1 MARCA
6 SPDGCERWRPGV
18 IAKRGLHVDG
28 LWLCSVACV
37 ERMAHRRL
45 VEAAPLSAGLPR
57 LPPVRLGTLLRHQE
71 AITAAQLERALAEQR
86 QTGLKLGAQ
95 VVALGFADD
104 DAVLRA
110 LAAQAGVSYLANVDS
125 SCVRDT
131 EMRLAPDTV
140 RALGLVPFG
149 PIVGGRIKVV
159 CSAPVPR
166 AAVNALRHLTGL
178 TADVYLV
185 ADAVWTALAEAYAG
199 ALQRPDVSQPV
210 PQAEYASSLSDVA
223 SRVAAAAISGRRI
236 VVTQARWDPYT
247 WVRVQSTGLIRDVL
261 FARGDHLA
269 HPEEATPC
277 LADSTS
283 H

>member
-1 MARCA
+1 
-6 SPDGCERWRPGV
+6 
-18 IAKRGLHVDG
+18 
-28 LWLCSVACV
+28 
-37 ERMAHRRL
+37 
-45 VEAAPLSAGLPR
+45 
-57 LPPVRLGTLLRHQE
+57 
-71 AITAAQLERALAEQR
+71 LERALTEQR

-95 VVALGFADD
+95 VVALGFADN

-110 LAAQAGVSYLANVDS
+110 LAAQAGVSYLANVDA

-166 AAVNALRHLTGL
+166 AAVNALRQLTGL
-178 TADVYLV
+178 APDVYLV

-199 ALQRPDVSQPV
+199 ALRRPDVSEPV
-210 PQAEYASSLSDVA
+210 IQAEHASSLSDVA

-247 WVRVQSTGLIRDVL
+247 WVRVQSTGVIRDVL
-261 FARGDHLA
+261 FARGDELA
-269 HPEEATPC
+269 QTEEATLC
-277 LADSTS
+277 QAASTS